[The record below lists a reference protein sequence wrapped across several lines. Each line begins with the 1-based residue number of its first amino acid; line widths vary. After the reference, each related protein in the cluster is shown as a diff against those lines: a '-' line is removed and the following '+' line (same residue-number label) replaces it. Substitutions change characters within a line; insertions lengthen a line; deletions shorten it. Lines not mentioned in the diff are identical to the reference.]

1 MARLLIVDDESSL
14 VLLMRAVLEKVGHTV
29 TEAANGQEALARLGV
44 SPGDAAAELP
54 DLILLD
60 VMMPVLD
67 GFGVAAA
74 LKDHPRAGKVPI
86 LIVTAKGDMRPL
98 FEAMPQVAGFFQK
111 PFTPAGLREAVARAV
126 APKPGA

>member
-1 MARLLIVDDESSL
+1 MANLLIVDDEPTL
-14 VLLMRAVLEKVGHTV
+14 VLLMRTVLEKDGHV
-29 TEAANGQEALARLGV
+29 IDSAENGQIALVKLGV
-44 SPGDAAAELP
+44 APDNPAAPRP

-67 GFGVAAA
+67 GLGVAAA
-74 LKDHPRAGKVPI
+74 LKDHPRAGGVPI

-111 PFTPAGLREAVARAV
+111 PFTPAGLREAVLKAV
-126 APKPGA
+126 KR

>member
-29 TEAANGQEALARLGV
+29 TDACNGQEALARLGV
-44 SPGDAAAELP
+44 SPEDPAAPLP

-67 GFGVAAA
+67 GVGVAAA
-74 LKDHPRAGKVPI
+74 LRDHPRAGKIPI

-111 PFTPAGLREAVARAV
+111 PFTPAGLREAVARAI
-126 APKPGA
+126 APRPGA

>member
-1 MARLLIVDDESSL
+1 MANLLIVDDEPTL
-14 VLLMRAVLEKVGHTV
+14 VLLMSTVLEKDGHV
-29 TEAANGQEALARLGV
+29 VDSAENGQVALAKLGV
-44 SPGDAAAELP
+44 SPENASAPLP

-67 GFGVAAA
+67 GLGVAAA
-74 LKDHPRAGKVPI
+74 MKDHPRAGRVPI

-111 PFTPAGLREAVARAV
+111 PFTPAGLREAVQKAV
-126 APKPGA
+126 TPR

>member
-1 MARLLIVDDESSL
+1 MASLLIVDDEPTL
-14 VLLMRAVLEKVGHTV
+14 LLLMRTVLEKAGHQV
-29 TEAANGQEALARLGV
+29 AEAHNGLEALDKLGV
-44 SPGDAAAELP
+44 DPHNPAADLP

-60 VMMPVLD
+60 VMMPIMD

-74 LKDHPRAGKVPI
+74 MRVHPRAANIPI

-111 PFTPAGLREAVARAV
+111 PFTPATLREAVLRAIAAR
-126 APKPGA
+126 PR